1 MMNFVAAIVSIV
13 ICLYSTPTSVSV
25 RNHGNG
31 RAKAATDVHANNVV
45 ALPGNAQ
52 AIEKEVLRLE
62 DVGRQKILKGDNN
75 WDDLIA
81 EGAYMIGY
89 DGSITIYK
97 KGLQFPPFTVTSF
110 EMSEMIA
117 RFYGEAVVVTG
128 LAEVGSETAEKKPF
142 SFKMRFINVWKKSEG
157 AWKIVVSERT
167 GVRPPPK

>member
-1 MMNFVAAIVSIV
+1 MPMNVLAGSA
-13 ICLYSTPTSVSV
+13 
-25 RNHGNG
+25 
-31 RAKAATDVHANNVV
+31 RAKV
-45 ALPGNAQ
+45 ASRAQSGSTARDLNAE

-89 DGSITIYK
+89 DGSITVYH
-97 KGLQFPPFTVTSF
+97 KGFQFPPFPVKSF

-117 RFYGEAVVVTG
+117 RFYGDAVVVTG
-128 LAEVGSETAEKKPF
+128 LAEVASETAEKKPF

-157 AWKIVVSERT
+157 SWKIVVSERT
-167 GVRPPPK
+167 GVKPPAK

>member
-1 MMNFVAAIVSIV
+1 MAPTNVSA
-13 ICLYSTPTSVSV
+13 
-25 RNHGNG
+25 RNHRNG
-31 RAKAATDVHANNVV
+31 RAKAGTGAPANNVV
-45 ALPGNAQ
+45 SSHSDAQ

-62 DVGRQKILKGDNN
+62 EAGRQKILKGESN

-97 KGLQFPPFTVTSF
+97 KGLQFPPFPVKSF

-117 RFYGEAVVVTG
+117 RYYGEAVVVTG

-142 SFKMRFINVWKKSEG
+142 SFKMSRNSW
-157 AWKIVVSERT
+157 
-167 GVRPPPK
+167 